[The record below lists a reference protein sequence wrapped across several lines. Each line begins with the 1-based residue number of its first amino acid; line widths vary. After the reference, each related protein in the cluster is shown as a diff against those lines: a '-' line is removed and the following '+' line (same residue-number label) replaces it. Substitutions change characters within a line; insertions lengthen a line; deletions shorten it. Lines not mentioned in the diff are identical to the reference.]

1 MDRGPGLGPADHT
14 VADLAQLCEPGDL
27 VVVNDTRVL
36 PARLRLRRGGTGG
49 AVEALLLEPVDER
62 TWEALVRPS
71 RRLRPGDLLV
81 REGLVVEAVERVG
94 EGRWH
99 LRFLPGVDVTGVLD
113 RVGEV
118 PLPPYLTGPLA
129 DPERYQ
135 TVFARRAASAAA
147 PTAGLHL
154 TPAVLDDLA
163 RRGVVVARLE
173 LVVGLATFRPITS
186 ERVED
191 HVMHEEAYRIPPE
204 TLEAL
209 HQRGQGRRVLAVGT
223 TVVRALESWGATGA
237 TEGRTDLFI
246 RGDGYPFRVV
256 DRVLTNFHVP
266 RSSLIVL
273 VDAFMGPRWRDLY
286 GAALDRGYRFLSFG
300 DAMLID
306 RATDRAADGVAP

>member
-1 MDRGPGLGPADHT
+1 
-14 VADLAQLCEPGDL
+14 
-27 VVVNDTRVL
+27 
-36 PARLRLRRGGTGG
+36 
-49 AVEALLLEPVDER
+49 
-62 TWEALVRPS
+62 
-71 RRLRPGDLLV
+71 
-81 REGLVVEAVERVG
+81 
-94 EGRWH
+94 
-99 LRFLPGVDVTGVLD
+99 VLD
-113 RVGEV
+113 RMGEV
-118 PLPPYLTGPLA
+118 TLPPYLTAPLA

-135 TVFARRAASAAA
+135 TVFARRPASAAA

-163 RRGVVVARLE
+163 RRGVDVVRLE

-191 HVMHEEAYRIPPE
+191 HVMHTESYRIPPE
-204 TLEAL
+204 TLEVL
-209 HQRGQGRRVLAVGT
+209 HQRGEGRRVLAVGT

-246 RGDGYPFRVV
+246 RGAGYPFRVV
-256 DRVLTNFHVP
+256 DRMLTNFHVP

-273 VDAFMGPRWRDLY
+273 VDAFMGPRWRELY

-306 RATDRAADGVAP
+306 RLAAPPADGAGGPASDGAVDGRAR